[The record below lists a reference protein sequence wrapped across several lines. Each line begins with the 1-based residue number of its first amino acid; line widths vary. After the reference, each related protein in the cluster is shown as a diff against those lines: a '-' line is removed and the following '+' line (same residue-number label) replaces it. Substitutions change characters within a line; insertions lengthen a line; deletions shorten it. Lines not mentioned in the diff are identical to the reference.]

1 MRVEVLAVPILP
13 FALLTAG
20 CGGGDLTL
28 PSDAIPAALTIVAGD
43 GQSATE
49 GSPVADPLIVQL
61 EDDLGHPIVGGQVEF
76 RFVGEPPGAAVDP
89 GSAPTDERGQAAVH
103 ARLGRQ
109 EGPQLIEALVAIPG
123 EDLRVH
129 FRLTALAVD
138 DGEDPG
144 GRPGPPAPP
153 PPSNGDEGG
162 GGHAGGGGGNGGG
175 SAGGGGGGDDGGH
188 HGKGRGKGHDGGHDK
203 GHDHDKD

>member
-1 MRVEVLAVPILP
+1 MRVEVHAVSILP
-13 FALLTAG
+13 FALLAAG

-28 PSDAIPAALTIVAGD
+28 PTDAVPAALTIVAGD

-61 EDDLGHPIVGGQVEF
+61 EDGLGQPIVGGQVEF

-109 EGPQLIEALVAIPG
+109 EGPQLIEALVAVPG

-138 DGEDPG
+138 GGEDPG
-144 GRPGPPAPP
+144 GGPGTPAPP
-153 PPSNGDEGG
+153 APPSNGDDGG

-175 SAGGGGGGDDGGH
+175 SAGGG
-188 HGKGRGKGHDGGHDK
+188 RGKGHDK
-203 GHDHDKD
+203 GHGHGKD

>member
-1 MRVEVLAVPILP
+1 MRVEVLAISIVP

-43 GQSATE
+43 GQSGTE
-49 GSPVADPLIVQL
+49 GSAVADPLIVQL
-61 EDDLGHPIVGGQVEF
+61 EDGLGHPIVGGQVEF

-109 EGPQLIEALVAIPG
+109 EGPQLIEALVAVPG

-138 DGEDPG
+138 GGEEPG
-144 GRPGPPAPP
+144 GSPGTPAPPP
-153 PPSNGDEGG
+153 PPSNGDDGG
-162 GGHAGGGGGNGGG
+162 GGHAGGGGGK
-175 SAGGGGGGDDGGH
+175 GH
-188 HGKGRGKGHDGGHDK
+188 GPGHDGHDDGHDE
-203 GHDHDKD
+203 GHGHGKD